1 MKRSRFSNKPRKPL
15 KRVGFKKRAKTRPKR
30 RIKRSE
36 ATPAWI
42 RAIPLGS
49 HGSGHLQ
56 QRLWRLTS
64 DYCRIRDW
72 YRWGN
77 KDVAS
82 DRIIPDWR
90 SGQGGHFISYTACRG
105 IFKFDESNIHLQHGY
120 SNKFPTRETIKH
132 FEEELARRYGK
143 EYVAGL
149 EIANRETPLPIRNE
163 DVLKEIEWYLNDFK
177 NLPEQPD
184 YYERVIKLK
193 KEHGT
198 T

>member
-1 MKRSRFSNKPRKPL
+1 MKRSPIRRKTPL
-15 KRVGFKKRAKTRPKR
+15 RRAKTRSKR
-30 RIKRSE
+30 RIARSG
-36 ATPAWI
+36 AIPAWI

-56 QRLWRLTS
+56 KRLWRLTS

-90 SGQGGHFISYTACRG
+90 SGQGGHYISYTACRG
-105 IFKFDESNIHLQHGY
+105 IFKFDPWNIHLQHGY
-120 SNKFPTRETIKH
+120 SNKFPTRETIKQ
-132 FEEELARRYGK
+132 FEEELKRRYGNQFIIF
-143 EYVAGL
+143 L
-149 EIANRETPLPIRNE
+149 EAENIKTSLPIPNDLVIKKME
-163 DVLKEIEWYLNDFK
+163 SYLNDFK

-184 YYERVIKLK
+184 YYERVMKLRSEQTSAPLK
-193 KEHGT
+193 
-198 T
+198 